1 MRQPILPQR
10 NQFERTDTVTTK
22 FKVTVTD
29 AQTNPHLAR
38 IYCDVL
44 VAAAREI
51 NDAVSQRVVRAHNER
66 ACVDVDNEFAF
77 DACIDEIYAAEAAFL
92 CAHRDTEVTL

>member
-1 MRQPILPQR
+1 
-10 NQFERTDTVTTK
+10 VTTK

-51 NDAVSQRVVRAHNER
+51 NDAVSQRVIRAHNER

-77 DACIDEIYAAEAAFL
+77 DACIEEMDAAEGAFI
-92 CAHRDTEVTL
+92 AIHQNTVVTL